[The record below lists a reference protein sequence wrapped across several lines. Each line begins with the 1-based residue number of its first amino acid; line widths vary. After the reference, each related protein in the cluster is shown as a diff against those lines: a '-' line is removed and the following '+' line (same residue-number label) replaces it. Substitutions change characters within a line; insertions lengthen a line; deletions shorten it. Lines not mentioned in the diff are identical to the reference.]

1 MLKKDTF
8 EWAVTVMLTD
18 LSSVSEQMTVGN
30 SVCGTL
36 PLAQWPLELGTRNT
50 DPGNSKLESLSP
62 YKIETKNRNHDHDG
76 NGKFPLLGHLL
87 FWPLCPSR
95 PSLMVS

>member
-18 LSSVSEQMTVGN
+18 LSSVSKQMTVGN

-36 PLAQWPLELGTRNT
+36 PLAQWPLELGIRNT
-50 DPGNSKLESLSP
+50 DPGNSKLKSLSP
-62 YKIETKNRNHDHDG
+62 YKIKN
-76 NGKFPLLGHLL
+76 KEQKP
-87 FWPLCPSR
+87 
-95 PSLMVS
+95 